1 MKPEGRFK
9 QRTHRSAKRVAK
21 AAGIELE
28 YGQAAGDPDQI
39 YKFGHVWIAC
49 EHKRQ
54 GKKPRVLQEHRLE
67 ALRQLGLPGFSIAA
81 QEDQFKEEKQA
92 FYEALLSCVGAEAVD
107 DHVRVY
113 RHQAGQLR
121 EALEELIND

>member
-21 AAGIELE
+21 AARIDLE

-39 YKFGHVWIAC
+39 YRFGHVWIAC

-54 GKKPRVLQEHRLE
+54 GKRPRVLQDHRLSI
-67 ALRQLGLPGFSIAA
+67 LRSLGLPGFSISA
-81 QEDQFKEEKQA
+81 QEDQFKDEKQA
-92 FYEALLSCVGAEAVD
+92 FYEALLDCVSAEAVD

-113 RHQAGQLR
+113 KHQAKKLR
-121 EALEELIND
+121 EALEGLIDD